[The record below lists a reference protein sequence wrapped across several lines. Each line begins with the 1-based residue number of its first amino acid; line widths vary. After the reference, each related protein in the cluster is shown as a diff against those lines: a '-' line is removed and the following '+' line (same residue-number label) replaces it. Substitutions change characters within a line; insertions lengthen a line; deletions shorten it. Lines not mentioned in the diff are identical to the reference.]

1 MKTLGIKN
9 VILKNLGRSVLYLF
23 PTRDSQSMDVLQR
36 MEKNPGVYQRTQMQK
51 RGSRKQI
58 VPSLAQEMIFFHP

>member
-36 MEKNPGVYQRTQMQK
+36 MEKNPGVY
-51 RGSRKQI
+51 
-58 VPSLAQEMIFFHP
+58 